1 MGYQNSHYL
10 NTKRGVYYYTRRV
23 PQSLQAQFESSR
35 FVKCLHTRSQ
45 AKAFRLSQELSSRL
59 ENIWDRMR
67 LEVLDF
73 KTDETR
79 SLVLGVGGVSTRSI
93 FRISDGFELYL
104 RLKASTKPAS
114 FKTYTDRNE
123 RYLLECLGDINM
135 EDLSP
140 RNGAEFRDYLIN
152 RRLSTASVR
161 RVFSTVKSVINLS
174 ISERGLG
181 LTNPF
186 AKVFIPDDGRT
197 VKRQSIPIE
206 IIRNIQAECRAIDD
220 DQRWLTALISD
231 TGMRLS
237 EACGLLVDDIK
248 LDTNIP
254 FLDIKPHPWRRL
266 KTSGSERQVPLV
278 GASLWAAKQIIN
290 NGQSKLVF
298 PRYCTEK
305 GVKAN
310 SASGALNKWL
320 SQRVPKGCVIHSF
333 RHSFRDRLRD
343 VQCPA
348 DIIDVLGG
356 WVSSGLGESYGN
368 GHNLTNKSKWMNL
381 IGTQ

>member
-1 MGYQNSHYL
+1 
-10 NTKRGVYYYTRRV
+10 
-23 PQSLQAQFESSR
+23 
-35 FVKCLHTRSQ
+35 
-45 AKAFRLSQELSSRL
+45 
-59 ENIWDRMR
+59 MR

-79 SLVLGVGGVSTRSI
+79 SLVLGAGGVSTRSI

-140 RNGAEFRDYLIN
+140 RNGAAFRDYLIN
-152 RRLSTASVR
+152 RGLSTASVR
-161 RVFSTVKSVINLS
+161 RIFSTVKSVINLS
-174 ISERGLG
+174 ISEHGLS

-248 LDTNIP
+248 LDANIP

-278 GASLWAAKQIIN
+278 GASLWAAKQIMN
-290 NGQSKLVF
+290 NRQSKLVF
-298 PRYCTEK
+298 PRYCSEK

-333 RHSFRDRLRD
+333 RHSFRDRLRE

-348 DIIDVLGG
+348 DMIDALGG
-356 WVSSGLGESYGN
+356 WITSGVGSNYGD
-368 GHNLTNKSKWMNL
+368 GFKLEQKIYWMQSMENIEL
-381 IGTQ
+381 

>member
-73 KTDETR
+73 KTDEPR
-79 SLVLGVGGVSTRSI
+79 SLVLGSGGVSTRSI

-140 RNGAEFRDYLIN
+140 RNGAAFRDYLIN
-152 RRLSTASVR
+152 RKLSTASVR

-174 ISERGLG
+174 ISERGLS

-197 VKRQSIPIE
+197 VKRQSISIE

-220 DQRWLTALISD
+220 DQRWLVALISD

-248 LDTNIP
+248 LDPDIP
-254 FLDIKPHPWRRL
+254 FINLRPHPWRRL
-266 KTSGSERQVPLV
+266 KTSGSKRQVPLV
-278 GASLWAAKQIIN
+278 GTSLWAAKRVVDTSS
-290 NGQSKLVF
+290 GELAF
-298 PRYCTEK
+298 PRYCDK
-305 GVKAN
+305 AKVKAN
-310 SASGALNKWL
+310 SASGSLNKWL
-320 SQRVPKGCVIHSF
+320 GLRVPDGCVLHSF
-333 RHSFRDRLRD
+333 RHSFRDRLRAA
-343 VQCPA
+343 QCPG
-348 DIIDVLGG
+348 DVIDALGG
-356 WVSSGLGESYGN
+356 WSTAGVGAHYGEGFQ
-368 GHNLTNKSKWMNL
+368 LMQKLQWMREL
-381 IGTQ
+381 